1 MTTLQIIVASTRP
14 GRIGLPIG
22 RWCAARAEEHGGF
35 DVSLVDLAAW
45 DLPMMDEPAHPR
57 LRQYTRPHT
66 MRWSAQVAAGDA
78 FVLVMPEYNF
88 GYTAPL
94 KNAVDYLYAEWA
106 DKPVGLVSYGGVSGG
121 LRATQLI
128 RPVLQAVRLVC
139 VPESVAVPHAGTHV
153 TDGVFMPADATARAL
168 ATMLGSLAEWAGLL
182 RTRRAAAGTRAG

>member
-22 RWCAARAEEHGGF
+22 QWCLARAERHGGF

-45 DLPMMDEPAHPR
+45 DLPLMDEPAHPR
-57 LRQYTRPHT
+57 LRQYTKPHT
-66 MRWSAQVAAGDA
+66 QRWSAQVEAGDA

-94 KNAVDYLYAEWA
+94 KNALDYLYGEWA

-139 VPESVAVPHAGTHV
+139 VPESVTVPHAGSHV
-153 TDGVFMPADATARAL
+153 ADGVFAPVEATERAME
-168 ATMLGSLAEWAGLL
+168 AMLTSLADWADLL
-182 RTRRAAAGTRAG
+182 RARRAAAGTRAG